1 MKCLEFE
8 SILADYLDGT
18 LPDRERAAVD
28 EHATQCASCRA
39 FLADASAGAN
49 FLRRAENVAPP
60 HELLTRIAYH
70 APIGR
75 LRHPLERQGLFA
87 RLASKW
93 LQPLLQPRLAMGMA
107 MTILSFAMLDR
118 CTGVQVQHIETADLS
133 PVRVWTGVEDKAIR
147 VKDRAVKYY
156 DNLRFAY
163 QIESRLTE
171 LQEQASQPQTPEP
184 SKSTAR
190 RAKQVPSAPA
200 KGANKQQ

>member
-8 SILADYLDGT
+8 SILADYLDGM
-18 LPDRERAAVD
+18 LAERERAAVD
-28 EHATQCASCRA
+28 EHAAECANCRA
-39 FLADASAGAN
+39 FLADAAAGAN
-49 FLRRAENVAPP
+49 FLRRAEEVAPP
-60 HELLTRIAYH
+60 HELLTRIAYR

-75 LRHPLERQGLFA
+75 LRHALDRQGLFA
-87 RLASKW
+87 RLATKW

-107 MTILSFAMLDR
+107 MTVLSFAMLDR

-163 QIESRLTE
+163 QIESRLSD
-171 LQEQASQPQTPEP
+171 LQEQTSEAKPPE
-184 SKSTAR
+184 
-190 RAKQVPSAPA
+190 
-200 KGANKQQ
+200 KGTKKK